1 MKIVIKWEELTMV
14 GNKNLV
20 GESLLRR
27 RIAIFPGGENEK
39 IFGRGGTPPYLP
51 SRENP
56 AVYLEERDVL
66 DLLVR
71 YFFH

>member
-1 MKIVIKWEELTMV
+1 MKIVIQWEELIMV

-20 GESLLRR
+20 GESLLRSGA
-27 RIAIFPGGENEK
+27 AIFPGGENEK
-39 IFGRGGTPPYLP
+39 IFGRGETPPHLP

-71 YFFH
+71 NFFH